1 MSNTVNNYAT
11 WSVTT
16 TLFDDKRYW
25 GVRFD
30 WVGFGY
36 ILSVAMSR
44 APAIRII
51 VLGCSVWFGKIPAR
65 PKTITEQFDSVK
77 T

>member
-1 MSNTVNNYAT
+1 MSSTNNYSSWT
-11 WSVTT
+11 VTT

-30 WVGFGY
+30 WVGIGY
-36 ILSVAMSR
+36 ILSVAMSC
-44 APAIRII
+44 APAMRII
-51 VLGCSVWFGKIPAR
+51 VLGCSVWLGKIPQR
-65 PKTITEQFDSVK
+65 PKTVTTSIAGAT